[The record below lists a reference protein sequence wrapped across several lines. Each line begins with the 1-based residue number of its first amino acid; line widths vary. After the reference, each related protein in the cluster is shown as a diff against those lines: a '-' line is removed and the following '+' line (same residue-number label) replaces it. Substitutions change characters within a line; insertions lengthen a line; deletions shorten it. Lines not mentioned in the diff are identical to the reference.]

1 MKDNFFEMLMHLFEQ
16 TLTQLKD
23 KNTAV
28 LEHKTSTTDS
38 LVIHEG
44 ADPDFLKPAGTGSIR
59 IFTPIE
65 TMRLTKASYQ
75 FLMRVHAWEILAP
88 DVFESI
94 MNQLLF
100 SESRFIS
107 LQEIKWIIR
116 GTLATSLSLEQLAFL
131 DLVLYHKEDALLSH

>member
-28 LEHKTSTTDS
+28 LGNQASPTDS
-38 LVIHEG
+38 AMIHES
-44 ADPDFLKPAGTGSIR
+44 ADPVFSKPARTGSTR
-59 IFTPIE
+59 IFTPLE

-75 FLMRVHAWEILAP
+75 FLIRVHAWEILAP
-88 DVFESI
+88 DVFELI

-116 GTLATSLSLEQLAFL
+116 GTLASSLSLEQLAFL
-131 DLVLYHKEDALLSH
+131 DLVLYQKEDALLSH

>member
-23 KNTAV
+23 KNTSL
-28 LEHKTSTTDS
+28 LEYKESKSDG
-38 LVIHEG
+38 LVIREG
-44 ADPDFLKPAGTGSIR
+44 ANAAFSKPVRTGSMR

-65 TMRLTKASYQ
+65 TMKLTKPSYQ
-75 FLMRVHAWEILAP
+75 FLIRIQSWDILAP

-116 GTLATSLSLEQLAFL
+116 GTLANSLSPEQLAFL
-131 DLVLYHKEDALLSH
+131 DLVLYHKEDELLSH